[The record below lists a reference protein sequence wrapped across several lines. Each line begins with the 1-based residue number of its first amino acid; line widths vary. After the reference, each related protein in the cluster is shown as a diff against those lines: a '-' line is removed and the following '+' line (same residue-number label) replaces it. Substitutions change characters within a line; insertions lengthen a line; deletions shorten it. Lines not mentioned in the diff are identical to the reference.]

1 MLSEIVEIEHLSLN
15 LKHKQMIPWKWK
27 TQNNILHSLVCFVKE
42 VGVNVNGTQGA
53 NCPILKRNFKT
64 QFKKKK
70 YWNFVVIATIPSLL
84 SKNKVSFIWF
94 HYCSSSMISFFFF
107 PKTLIYIIHSSSSFM
122 VAQIVKKNK

>member
-70 YWNFVVIATIPSLL
+70 ILKFCRHCNHTIFVIKKQSFIYMISLL
-84 SKNKVSFIWF
+84 FFFHDFIFFFSKNFNL
-94 HYCSSSMISFFFF
+94 YNSFFFIF
-107 PKTLIYIIHSSSSFM
+107 YGGSNR
-122 VAQIVKKNK
+122 KKE